1 MREAPGHGSGRPEL
15 PPRPQAR
22 RTSIDLAEMGL
33 GRSRSRRVTP
43 VLVSVGDRVTGSRHG
58 AKHEVWANDL
68 QHALYLEGRPSIT
81 VTKSELAALSI
92 ILGNPLERGAAQS
105 GEKST
110 SGERTATRKPA
121 NTGAHGISISGAAT
135 EDGTYHISLTQYKRS
150 ISQLP
155 ARGSGY
161 SIHFAKYLACGSLP
175 FASDAERVSTIL
187 ITKGTLEGLRAGTAL
202 HLEPT
207 RTQTPDSTFL
217 TTLPNSKLPLF
228 HTLTPSTSQPP
239 STTIPHTLLNAISA
253 LPFEGGLTPLA
264 STPLIQTIRFIASG
278 GLVPGRLLQRL
289 DALVEKVHRHS
300 PHLHLFGPLL
310 EDKNAGL
317 LFREREKLGRLA
329 TGALENVDEALTDKV
344 ARMHRY
350 VTLIER
356 LMYLVPD
363 MTPQEART
371 AVKEEVRRQ
380 IEQAYHDAVAIS
392 ATDSSSSA
400 ALTKSNAKR
409 DSSLSQNSAFPSKRS
424 KRSKRTSQ
432 SSTASQPITA
442 SPVQASRNSMA
453 VSRCSS
459 TFPPQNLG
467 SCVEAVLK
475 LDLPLDVAMV
485 ALVVRMVLVAWTVSV
500 GDVAWEEGEVGFRV
514 GDVGGVEVVGKMVM
528 W

>member
-1 MREAPGHGSGRPEL
+1 M
-15 PPRPQAR
+15 
-22 RTSIDLAEMGL
+22 
-33 GRSRSRRVTP
+33 
-43 VLVSVGDRVTGSRHG
+43 
-58 AKHEVWANDL
+58 
-68 QHALYLEGRPSIT
+68 
-81 VTKSELAALSI
+81 
-92 ILGNPLERGAAQS
+92 
-105 GEKST
+105 
-110 SGERTATRKPA
+110 
-121 NTGAHGISISGAAT
+121 
-135 EDGTYHISLTQYKRS
+135 
-150 ISQLP
+150 
-155 ARGSGY
+155 
-161 SIHFAKYLACGSLP
+161 
-175 FASDAERVSTIL
+175 
-187 ITKGTLEGLRAGTAL
+187 
-202 HLEPT
+202 
-207 RTQTPDSTFL
+207 
-217 TTLPNSKLPLF
+217 
-228 HTLTPSTSQPP
+228 
-239 STTIPHTLLNAISA
+239 
-253 LPFEGGLTPLA
+253 
-264 STPLIQTIRFIASG
+264 
-278 GLVPGRLLQRL
+278 
-289 DALVEKVHRHS
+289 HRHS